1 MKIFVQEG
9 RTLDFVADGA
19 VKAGVPVLVG
29 VILVIPATNAAAGQT
44 YSGWIEGV
52 FVLPCQGQAW
62 ATNCIALYWDAANAR
77 VTTSANGNT
86 KIGMTAAPKVA
97 ADIVGN
103 VKLLPSV

>member
-1 MKIFVQEG
+1 MKNFVQEG
-9 RTLDFVADGA
+9 HALDFVADAA

-29 VILVIPATNAAAGQT
+29 AILVIPATNAAIGQT

-52 FVLPCQGQAW
+52 YTLPCQNQAW

-77 VTTSANGNT
+77 VTTTAAGNT

-97 ADIVGN
+97 GDVVGN
-103 VKLLPSV
+103 VKLLPAV